1 MIPNF
6 STTTEQHNRLLA
18 ATLSIMLVFGA
29 VAGGMLLVGT
39 AAAEDDGDDW
49 DEILNSDIETTD
61 ETDHVEFDLV
71 FADFETDDETD
82 EETVEL
88 TIYDEAD
95 WQDDEVEETAVLEET
110 VIGTPEETVTHQ
122 YSVGAE
128 DTDDLE
134 ANTEYR
140 VIVEA
145 ENANHIESGY
155 VAPDDELIGGA
166 TFGTAEDTVPGFG
179 IGVGVAA
186 VAIAVAGLARVRGGA
201 RVE

>member
-1 MIPNF
+1 MTLNF
-6 STTTEQHNRLLA
+6 STTTEQHSRLLA
-18 ATLSIMLVFGA
+18 ATLSMMLVFAA

-39 AAAEDDGDDW
+39 AAAEETDDW
-49 DEILNSDIETTD
+49 DVIEDDTIETTD
-61 ETDHVEFDLV
+61 ETAYVEFDLA
-71 FADFETDDETD
+71 FADEFADEVT

-110 VIGTPEETVTHQ
+110 VTGSAGETVTHE
-122 YSVGAE
+122 YTVGTE

-134 ANTEYR
+134 PETEYR

-145 ENANHIESGY
+145 ENADHIESGY

-186 VAIAVAGLARVRGGA
+186 VAIALAGLTRVRGGG